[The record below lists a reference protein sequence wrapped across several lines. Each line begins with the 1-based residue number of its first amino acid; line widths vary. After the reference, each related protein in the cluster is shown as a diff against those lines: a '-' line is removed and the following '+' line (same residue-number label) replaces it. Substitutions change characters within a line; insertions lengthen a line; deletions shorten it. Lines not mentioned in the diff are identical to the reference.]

1 VFFKRVNEKFRVLKQ
16 TKQIVAAVA
25 IFSLLGLAT
34 VAQAELK
41 VTSFYSDHV
50 VLQQGIPLGIWGTG
64 DVGSEV
70 TLRFAGQIVDC
81 LVTESGTWR
90 VQLEPLQANAQG
102 KDLIVSDG
110 HTQQVIHDVL
120 VGEVW
125 LAAGQ
130 SNMQMTVQSMVKKL
144 PAAAAMIEAAN
155 HSAIRCL
162 RIDEAVAGGRRA
174 DFKRAAT
181 WRVCDAKT
189 VSSFSAVAWV
199 FARRLQMDMTV
210 PVGIIDVSWGGKP
223 IEPFIPGED
232 FQRHRLLQ
240 TIKKLAEQ
248 DQLDALAKIEG
259 GVVIR
264 NPEGYPGTIYN
275 ARIRPMAGCGLRGFI
290 WYQAE
295 SNCGTGE
302 DPRGYRHKMEVLVD
316 SWRRAW
322 GNPHLPFYFV
332 QLPKYKKEAFGWI
345 RMREEQRRA
354 LAIVNTGMVVTI
366 DTGSDDVHPA
376 NKVDVG
382 ERLALLALNRTYHK
396 SVVDSGP
403 LYQSHTVT
411 GAVVTITFS
420 HADSGLMVGSK
431 IGLAKPQEIAVQTIP
446 YFELAGADG
455 QWFPAEAR
463 IVGKTVQVS
472 SQQVSTPQAVRYA
485 CLNQPQDGLLYN
497 REGLPASP
505 FCSELEWLPWRDP
518 SKQ

>member
-1 VFFKRVNEKFRVLKQ
+1 MFFKRTNEKCRVLKQ
-16 TKQIVAAVA
+16 TGQLAAAMA
-25 IFSLLGLAT
+25 IFFLLSLTT
-34 VAQAELK
+34 VTQAELK

-50 VLQQGIPLGIWGTG
+50 VLQQGIPLTIWGTG
-64 DVGSEV
+64 DVGSKV
-70 TLRFAGQIVDC
+70 TLRFAEQSVNC
-81 LVTESGTWR
+81 VVTESGTWR
-90 VQLEPLQANAQG
+90 VQLKPLQANNKG
-102 KDLIVSDG
+102 TDLIVSDG
-110 HTQQVIHDVL
+110 NTQQVIHDVV

-144 PAAAAMIEAAN
+144 PSAAAMIEVADR
-155 HSAIRCL
+155 SSIRCL

-174 DFKRAAT
+174 DFKQAAT
-181 WRVCDAKT
+181 WKVCDAKT

-199 FARRLQMDMTV
+199 FARRLHMDLNV

-223 IEPFIPGED
+223 IEPFIPDED
-232 FQRHRLLQ
+232 FQRHPLLK
-240 TIKKLAEQ
+240 TIKKLSDQ
-248 DQLDALAKIEG
+248 KQLDALAKIEG

-264 NPEGYPGTIYN
+264 NPEGHPGAIYN
-275 ARIRPMAGCGLRGFI
+275 ARIRPIAGVGLRGFI

-316 SWRRAW
+316 SWRRDW
-322 GNPHLPFYFV
+322 GNPDLPFYFV
-332 QLPKYKKEAFGWI
+332 QLPKYKKEASGWI
-345 RMREEQRRA
+345 YMRDQQRRA
-354 LAIVNTGMVVTI
+354 LEIANTGMAVTI

-403 LYQSHTVT
+403 LYQSHTVA
-411 GAVVTITFS
+411 GAVVTVTFS
-420 HADSGLMVGSK
+420 HADSGLMAGSK
-431 IGLAKPQEIAVQTIP
+431 IGLAKPQEIAGQTIP

-485 CLNQPQDGLLYN
+485 CLNQPQEGLLYN
-497 REGLPASP
+497 RDSLPASP
-505 FCSELEWLPWRDP
+505 FCSELAWLPWSNR
-518 SKQ
+518 

>member
-1 VFFKRVNEKFRVLKQ
+1 MLKKTGQLAAGMVIFF
-16 TKQIVAAVA
+16 
-25 IFSLLGLAT
+25 LLSLAT

-50 VLQQGIPLGIWGTG
+50 VLQQGIPLSIWGTG
-64 DVGSEV
+64 DVGSKV
-70 TLRFAGQIVDC
+70 TLRFAGQSVDC

-90 VQLEPLQANAQG
+90 VQLKPLQANNQG

-110 HTQQVIHDVL
+110 NIQRVIHDVL

-144 PAAAAMIEAAN
+144 PSAAAMIEVAN

-162 RIDEAVAGGRRA
+162 RIDEAVAGGRRT
-174 DFKRAAT
+174 DFRQAAT
-181 WRVCDAKT
+181 WKVCDAKT

-199 FARRLQMDMTV
+199 FARRLHMDLNV
-210 PVGIIDVSWGGKP
+210 PIGIIDVSWGGKP
-223 IEPFIPGED
+223 IEPFIPDED
-232 FQRHRLLQ
+232 FQRHPLLE
-240 TIKKLAEQ
+240 TIKKLSDQ

-264 NPEGYPGTIYN
+264 NPEGYPGAIYN
-275 ARIRPMAGCGLRGFI
+275 ARIRPMAGVGLRGFI

-322 GNPHLPFYFV
+322 GNPDLPFYFV
-332 QLPKYKKEAFGWI
+332 QLPKYKKEALGWVF
-345 RMREEQRRA
+345 MRDQQRRA
-354 LAIVNTGMVVTI
+354 LAIANTGMAVTI

-396 SVVDSGP
+396 SIADSGP
-403 LYQSHTVT
+403 LYQSHTVA
-411 GAVVTITFS
+411 GAVVTVTFS
-420 HADSGLMVGSK
+420 HAESGLMAGSK
-431 IGLAKPQEIAVQTIP
+431 IELAKPQEIAVETIP

-497 REGLPASP
+497 RESLPASP
-505 FCSELEWLPWRDP
+505 FCSKPAWLPWRDR
-518 SKQ
+518 

>member
-1 VFFKRVNEKFRVLKQ
+1 MFFKRVNKKCRVLKR

-25 IFSLLGLAT
+25 IFSVLGLAT
-34 VAQAELK
+34 VAQAEFK
-41 VTSFYSDHV
+41 VASFYSDHV

-70 TLRFAGQIVDC
+70 TLRFAGQIVDGR
-81 LVTESGTWR
+81 VTESGTWR

-110 HTQQVIHDVL
+110 HTQRVIHDVL

-144 PAAAAMIEAAN
+144 PAAAMIEAAN
-155 HSAIRCL
+155 PSAIRCL

-174 DFKRAAT
+174 DFERAAT
-181 WRVCDAKT
+181 WKVCDAKT
-189 VSSFSAVAWV
+189 VSSFSAVAWL
-199 FARRLQMDMTV
+199 FARRLHMDLNV

-223 IEPFIPGED
+223 IEPFIPDED
-232 FQRHRLLQ
+232 FQRHPLLQ
-240 TIKKLAEQ
+240 TIKKLADQ

-264 NPEGYPGTIYN
+264 NPEGYPGAIYN

-322 GNPHLPFYFV
+322 GNPDLPFYFV
-332 QLPKYKKEAFGWI
+332 QLPKYKKEVLGWI
-345 RMREEQRRA
+345 YMRDEQRRA
-354 LAIVNTGMVVTI
+354 LAIANTGMAVTI
-366 DTGSDDVHPA
+366 DTGSDDVHPG
-376 NKVDVG
+376 NKVDVAQ
-382 ERLALLALNRTYHK
+382 RLALLALNRTYHK
-396 SVVDSGP
+396 PVVDSGP
-403 LYQSHTVT
+403 LYQSHIIT
-411 GAVVTITFS
+411 GPVVTVTFS
-420 HADSGLMVGSK
+420 HAECGLMVASK
-431 IGLAKPQEIAVQTIP
+431 VGLAKPQEIADQTIP

-455 QWFPAEAR
+455 QWFPAQAR

-485 CLNQPQDGLLYN
+485 CLNQPQNGLLYN

-505 FCSELEWLPWRDP
+505 FCSELAWLPWRDP

>member
-1 VFFKRVNEKFRVLKQ
+1 MFFKRVNEKFRVLKQ

-162 RIDEAVAGGRRA
+162 RIDEGVAGGRRA

-366 DTGSDDVHPA
+366 DAGSDDVHPA

-411 GAVVTITFS
+411 GAVVTVTFS

-455 QWFPAEAR
+455 QWFPAEAH